1 MTKNPWPIALT
12 LLIVSAFAGAT
23 FVAVTMIRQKV
34 DLVATNTYDK
44 DLQHEKRMGQQ
55 RRARALAQPV
65 QVAQLTNPH
74 RLAVTLPDASA
85 TGTITLYRPA
95 DSRLDR
101 TEALALNADRA
112 HVIATEGLASG
123 LWRIDIEWVQG
134 DTDYFHSTQVVLP

>member
-12 LLIVSAFAGAT
+12 VLIVSAFAFAT
-23 FVAVTMIRQKV
+23 YIAVTMIRQKV
-34 DLVATNTYDK
+34 DLVATDTYDK

-65 QVAQLTNPH
+65 QVSQLTDPA

-85 TGTITLYRPA
+85 TGTITLYRPS

-101 TEALALNADRA
+101 TEPITLNEERA
-112 HVIATEGLASG
+112 HVIATGNLASG
-123 LWRIDIEWVQG
+123 LWRIDLEWMQG
-134 DTDYFHSTQVVLP
+134 GTDYFHSAQVVLP